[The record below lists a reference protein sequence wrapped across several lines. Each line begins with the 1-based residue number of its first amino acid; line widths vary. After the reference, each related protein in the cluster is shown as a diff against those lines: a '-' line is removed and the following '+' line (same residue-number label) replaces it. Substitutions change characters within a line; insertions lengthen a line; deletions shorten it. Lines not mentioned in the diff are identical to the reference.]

1 MTVMPRGVVDLL
13 TAILWEEVALNEI
26 AEMQHGT
33 SGSLA

>member
-1 MTVMPRGVVDLL
+1 MTVMHWVVVDLL
-13 TAILWEEVALNEI
+13 TAVLWEEVALNEI